1 MKVTLDDGSSHPVDS
16 SEQAFRMA
24 GSIAVKNALQQS
36 NPILLEPIMNV
47 AITVSEAIMGD
58 IMSDMSG
65 RRGQIQG
72 SEPIGGGLQVVR
84 ALVPLAE
91 MSRYA
96 ADLRSLSQGAA
107 SYTMEFSHYQEVP
120 AHLAEGI
127 IAARK
132 AREEA
137 EG

>member
-1 MKVTLDDGSSHPVDS
+1 MT
-16 SEQAFRMA
+16 
-24 GSIAVKNALQQS
+24 
-36 NPILLEPIMNV
+36 V
-47 AITVSEAIMGD
+47 AITVSDAIMGD

-120 AHLAEGI
+120 SHLAEGI